1 MVPGS
6 DCHDYRYRYP
16 RRITYCEPKYS
27 VSVARIYGKER
38 AMSEALGGAGW
49 NCTMEE
55 FKKGINTLAAMGTG
69 MFILHGF
76 YYECDHQGSQSD
88 WPTSFFLSESLLGLF

>member
-1 MVPGS
+1 
-6 DCHDYRYRYP
+6 
-16 RRITYCEPKYS
+16 
-27 VSVARIYGKER
+27 
-38 AMSEALGGAGW
+38 MSEALGGAGW

-76 YYECDHQGSQSD
+76 YYECDHQVPRVTGPPVFSIRILTGTILKYL
-88 WPTSFFLSESLLGLF
+88 PTT